1 METNAA
7 AQVCQNAGVPF
18 IGIRVLSDNV
28 TYSREYLPKTATICQ
43 DFVLLVVE
51 DYIRDVLKK

>member
-18 IGIRVLSDNV
+18 IGIRVLSDNITINAKYV
-28 TYSREYLPKTATICQ
+28 PETAKTCQ

-51 DYIRDVLKK
+51 DYIRDVLR